1 MKKICFL
8 IGNLSS
14 SGGTERVTTLIANN
28 LVEHSKYEISIL
40 SLVDGKNPFFDL
52 KPGIS
57 IHSLH
62 DRKVSFKS
70 NYLSTVWNIRK
81 FVQVQKIDTLIVVDS
96 IACIFTIPAL
106 LGLKVKHISWEHFNF
121 NNNNGVKLRDLSRK
135 LAAKYCDY
143 VITLTEK
150 DKILWENNL
159 KNINAQVIAIS
170 NPCPFPI
177 IQNYTKEKNTKIVL
191 AVGRLTHVKGFDML
205 LQAWT
210 HVHQFLPEW
219 HLKIVGEGEDR
230 EKLSNFIL
238 NNNLT
243 SSVELVGNTNN
254 IKDYYEQAEI
264 LCLSSHFEGFPMVLL
279 EAQAFGLPIVAFDC
293 ETGPAEILADTD
305 SILVPQ
311 NNINLFASSLID
323 LMKNEEK
330 RKLINFKSKEKAKLY
345 QPQSIIK
352 HWTKLLDSF

>member
-28 LVEHSKYEISIL
+28 LVEYSKYEISIL
-40 SLVDGKNPFFDL
+40 SLVDGKIPFFDL
-52 KPGIS
+52 DPKIS

-62 DRKVSFKS
+62 DKKVSFKS

-159 KNINAQVIAIS
+159 KNINAQVISIS

-330 RKLINFKSKEKAKLY
+330 MKLINFKSKEKAKLY
-345 QPQSIIK
+345 QPQSIIEQ
-352 HWTKLLDSF
+352 WIKLFDSL

>member
-28 LVEHSKYEISIL
+28 LVEHSKYEMSIL

-52 KPGIS
+52 NPKIS
-57 IHSLH
+57 IYSLH

-81 FVQVQKIDTLIVVDS
+81 FVQVKKIDILIVVDS

-106 LGLKVKHISWEHFNF
+106 LGLKVKHICWEHFNF

-135 LAAKYCDY
+135 FAAKYCDY

-205 LQAWT
+205 LQVWT

-254 IKDYYEQAEI
+254 IKDYYEQSEI

-311 NNINLFASSLID
+311 NNINLFASSLIE
-323 LMKNEEK
+323 LMKSEEK
-330 RKLINFKSKEKAKLY
+330 RKLINFKSKERAKLY
-345 QPQSIIK
+345 QPQSIIQ

>member
-28 LVEHSKYEISIL
+28 LVEYSKYEISIL
-40 SLVDGKNPFFDL
+40 SLVDGKIPFFDL
-52 KPGIS
+52 DPKIS

-62 DRKVSFKS
+62 DKKVSFKS

-177 IQNYTKEKNTKIVL
+177 IQSYTKEKNTKIVL

>member
-1 MKKICFL
+1 
-8 IGNLSS
+8 
-14 SGGTERVTTLIANN
+14 
-28 LVEHSKYEISIL
+28 
-40 SLVDGKNPFFDL
+40 
-52 KPGIS
+52 
-57 IHSLH
+57 
-62 DRKVSFKS
+62 
-70 NYLSTVWNIRK
+70 
-81 FVQVQKIDTLIVVDS
+81 
-96 IACIFTIPAL
+96 
-106 LGLKVKHISWEHFNF
+106 
-121 NNNNGVKLRDLSRK
+121 
-135 LAAKYCDY
+135 
-143 VITLTEK
+143 EK
-150 DKILWENNL
+150 DKSIWREKL
-159 KNINAQVIAIS
+159 KNINAQIISIA
-170 NPCPFPI
+170 NPCPFP
-177 IQNYTKEKNTKIVL
+177 IQNYTKEKNTKTVL
-191 AVGRLTHVKGFDML
+191 AVGRLTHVKGFDVL
-205 LQAWT
+205 LEVWIQVNKAM
-210 HVHQFLPEW
+210 PEW
-219 HLKIVGEGEDR
+219 KLKIVGEGEDR

-345 QPQSIIK
+345 QPRSVIQQWI
-352 HWTKLLDSF
+352 KLLARF

>member
-1 MKKICFL
+1 MKKVCFL
-8 IGNLSS
+8 IGNLSN

-28 LVEHSKYEISIL
+28 LAKYSKYEISVL
-40 SLVDGKNPFFDL
+40 SLVDGKTPFFDL
-52 KPGIS
+52 NQQVS
-57 IHSLH
+57 IYSLYE
-62 DRKVSFKS
+62 KKISFKS
-70 NYLSTVWNIRK
+70 NFFTTIWKIRK
-81 FVQVQKIDTLIVVDS
+81 FVTEHEIDILIIVDTIS
-96 IACIFTIPAL
+96 CIFTIPAL
-106 LGLKVKHISWEHFNF
+106 LGLKVKHICWEHFNF
-121 NNNNGVKLRDLSRK
+121 KNNNGVKLRDLSRK
-135 LAAKYCDY
+135 LAVKYCDY

-150 DKILWENNL
+150 DKSTWREKL
-159 KNINAQVIAIS
+159 KNINAQIISIA
-170 NPCPFPI
+170 NPCPFPM
-177 IQNYTKEKNTKIVL
+177 QNYTKEKNTKTVL
-191 AVGRLTHVKGFDML
+191 AVGRLTHVKGFDVL
-205 LQAWT
+205 LEVWIQVNKAM
-210 HVHQFLPEW
+210 PEW
-219 HLKIVGEGEDR
+219 KLKIVGEGEDR

-345 QPQSIIK
+345 QPQSIIQ